1 MTRRRIRWEIY
12 LEILEIL
19 YYGKGIVRTEL
30 MGRIGTTYELL
41 KGYLSHLETRGLIRI
56 ISEAGRERVE
66 ITEKGKGVFKE
77 YKKLMA
83 KIKKL
88 LV

>member
-1 MTRRRIRWEIY
+1 MVRRIKLELY
-12 LEILEIL
+12 LETLEIL
-19 YYGKGIVRTEL
+19 YHSKGTTRTEL
-30 MGRIGTTYELL
+30 MGRIDTTYELL
-41 KGYLSHLETRGLIRI
+41 KGYLSYLETRGLIRI